1 MSSYNCHVYIENDTA
16 NTLYLSGT
24 PIAKGGSYVTNPPA
38 QINRSTIVH
47 FEMTDGFH
55 HGPEGQCSYQT
66 QGPDG
71 VTETFTISYCCA
83 RYGHNYADG
92 SFNQPS
98 TDLSLVM
105 IPNPL
110 PVGDHPVY
118 VKFVVSQL

>member
-24 PIAKGGSYVTNPPA
+24 PVAKHGSYVTNPPS
-38 QINRSTIVH
+38 QINPSTIVS
-47 FEMTDGFH
+47 FEMTDSLIY
-55 HGPEGQCSYQT
+55 GPDGQCSYQT

-71 VTETFTISYCCA
+71 LNETFTISYCCA
-83 RYGHNYADG
+83 RKLYNSADG

-98 TDLSLVM
+98 PDLSLVM